1 MSQTMPRPVG
11 SPDDIIVYDGRPH
24 SRYYAMAAFRAAK
37 VPPAWIERAMAEAK
51 VLFAQTSEKNPVIV
65 EFGDWKPC
73 HDEKGLFAP
82 CGSEAAERGEK
93 AKKERA
99 EKKEKEKADRPN
111 RPGTKEYRE
120 KHREALKSVAAEV
133 RSIRKEKGFP
143 PPTGT
148 EVYSGP
154 PTPQRS
160 RVGVPGD
167 SVPPPPRIPR
177 LPNLTADERYAEDR
191 FATEFER
198 NPDKVAGDYMKDV
211 EKEYEKAMK
220 EGREKLAAKGKNPDD
235 FATCRVFE
243 TDAAKSLSGD
253 YNPQGVSKQENL
265 DAKGRYNAA
274 VHQTANA
281 IVKKAFVK
289 YLDEIAKGPEDKKRV
304 LVTSGGCG
312 SGKGYAVGNVLGNVM
327 GKVGATWD
335 AAGEQNATENQWI
348 MDECK
353 KRGIRPTYVFVHADP
368 TTSWEDPVGGVIQ
381 RAKGKGRMVD
391 ARLFAESYTEGA
403 KNFKAFMDKH
413 KDGGEA
419 DFVCIDNSIR
429 AVDSAG
435 KAIPPKALD
444 GFPPAALKFDA
455 DKLTARSANYVA
467 KVADLSPALRRGA
480 MIGGRVWGNAKKAS
494 TGKKKAA

>member
-1 MSQTMPRPVG
+1 MSNPRPVG
-11 SPDDIIVYDGRPH
+11 SLDDIIVYNGRPH
-24 SRYYAMAAFRAAK
+24 SRYYAMAAFKRAG
-37 VPPAWIERAMAEAK
+37 VPAAWIERTMAEAP
-51 VLFAQTSEKNPVIV
+51 VLFAQVGGSEPLYAT
-65 EFGDWKPC
+65 FAGDWKPC
-73 HDEKGLFAP
+73 HDERGKFAP

-93 AKKERA
+93 ARGERA
-99 EKKEKEKADRPN
+99 EKKAKEKEQKEKT
-111 RPGTKEYRE
+111 PGTKAYRD
-120 KHREALKSVAAEV
+120 KNRDALKSVASEI
-133 RSIRKEKGFP
+133 RSIRKEKAFP
-143 PPTGT
+143 PPSGT
-148 EVYSGP
+148 EVYKGP
-154 PTPQRS
+154 PTPNRS

-198 NPDKVAGDYMKDV
+198 DPDGVADRYFQ
-211 EKEYEKAMK
+211 KEVKGEYDKAMAA
-220 EGREKLAAKGKNPDD
+220 GRAKMIEKGKNPDD
-235 FATCRVFE
+235 FATCPVFE

-253 YNPQGVSKQENL
+253 YNPKGVSKQENL

-312 SGKGYAVGNVLGNVM
+312 SGKGYAVGNALGNVM

-348 MDECK
+348 LDECK
-353 KRGIRPTYVFVHADP
+353 KRGLKATFVFVHADP
-368 TTSWEDPVGGVIQ
+368 STSWEDPGGGVVE

-403 KNFKAFMDKH
+403 KNFKSFMDKN
-413 KDGGEA
+413 KDSGDA
-419 DFVCIDNSIR
+419 DFVCIDNSVR
-429 AVDSAG
+429 G
-435 KAIPPKALD
+435 KNPDGSPILPKKLD
-444 GFPPAALKFDA
+444 GFPEAALKFDPE
-455 DKLTARSANYVA
+455 KLTARSANYIA

-480 MIGGRVWGNAKKAS
+480 TIGGRIWGGAKK
-494 TGKKKAA
+494 GKKS